1 MGTNAKILD
10 CCPEPISLL
19 RRTASQEVVFK
30 VDALTALV
38 DESHSGGS
46 SVLALVVSSL
56 HTSLASTLTDA
67 GC

>member
-30 VDALTALV
+30 VDALTAPHLTTRQQLRWLTKSGQH
-38 DESHSGGS
+38 SHTNGMCVRGW
-46 SVLALVVSSL
+46 
-56 HTSLASTLTDA
+56 
-67 GC
+67 